1 MFVCMCVFHKPS
13 KALRHIHND
22 YINDFFW
29 NKILSLGGGVGVT
42 KQRGRA
48 AKKRRRK
55 RKRRRDNWINLN

>member
-1 MFVCMCVFHKPS
+1 MCVFHKPS

-42 KQRGRA
+42 KQRGRGSEKEK
-48 AKKRRRK
+48 AKEKEAQR
-55 RKRRRDNWINLN
+55 